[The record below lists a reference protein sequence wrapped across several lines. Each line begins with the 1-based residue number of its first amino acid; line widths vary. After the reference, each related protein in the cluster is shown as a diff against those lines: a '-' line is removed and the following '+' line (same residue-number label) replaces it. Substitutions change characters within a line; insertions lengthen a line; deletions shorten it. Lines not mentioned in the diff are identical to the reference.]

1 MRKVILMLTVLFFI
15 IGCGEDNGKIRILL
29 TDAPPPQ
36 NVEHIYLTIL
46 GVGIR
51 NAQGEA
57 TTLQSDYYTVDV
69 VRLAGGY
76 STSLT
81 YDYSTGSSFVE
92 VEPGDYS
99 SVLIAIND
107 LGFVETDS
115 IQDTLLVPDETPIS
129 YELETDFTVSSSE
142 LLTLI
147 IDFDA
152 TKSINWE
159 STPYELIPIF
169 SIYHSDE
176 AGFLTGAVTKEIDD
190 TTEVAAKFAVLEAVN
205 ATDTLTALT
214 DTTGNFSLSL
224 PEDTYTINAYVE
236 GYESDTTYEDITI
249 VRDSVLENFNF
260 LLTET
265 L

>member
-1 MRKVILMLTVLFFI
+1 MKKVILMVTVLFFI
-15 IGCGEDNGKIRILL
+15 IGCGEDNGKLRILL

-51 NAQGEA
+51 NADGDA
-57 TTLQSDYYTVDV
+57 ITLQSDYYTVDV
-69 VRLAGGY
+69 IRLTGGY

-92 VEPGDYS
+92 VEPGDYN

-107 LGFVETDS
+107 LNLVETDS
-115 IQDTLLVPDETPIS
+115 IQDTLLVPEGTPIS

-152 TKSINWE
+152 AKSINWE
-159 STPYELIPIF
+159 STPYELIPVF
-169 SIYHSDE
+169 RIYHSDE
-176 AGFLTGAVTKEIDD
+176 VGFLTGTVKKIAVDD
-190 TTEVAAKFAVLEAVN
+190 TTELAAKFAVLEAVST
-205 ATDTLTALT
+205 TDTLTTLT
-214 DTTGNFSLSL
+214 DTAGRFSLSL
-224 PEDTYTINAYVE
+224 PEDTYTISAYVE
-236 GYESDTTYEDITI
+236 GYATNTTYEDVTI
-249 VRDSVLENFNF
+249 MRDSILEDYNF
-260 LLTET
+260 LLNEQ
-265 L
+265 